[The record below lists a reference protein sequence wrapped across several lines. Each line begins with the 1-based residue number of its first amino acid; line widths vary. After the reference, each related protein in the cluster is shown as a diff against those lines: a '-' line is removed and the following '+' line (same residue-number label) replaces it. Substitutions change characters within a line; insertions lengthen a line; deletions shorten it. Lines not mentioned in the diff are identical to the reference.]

1 MTLPTLQTA
10 KAVSQAF
17 KNNKGWEMTPVIEAE
32 IGRWMRN
39 VVRRESHCPELL
51 HALSATEGAQGDA
64 KIKRPRSR
72 AEDIPGM
79 IKMRDE
85 GATALDVARYYGIG
99 DARVRTLLAK
109 RGIRFPMGRSRARV
123 DVDRAVELRR
133 QGLSLDRIAREI
145 NSTRDVVTR
154 RLREVGMK

>member
-1 MTLPTLQTA
+1 MTLTTLRTA
-10 KAVSQAF
+10 RAVSQAF
-17 KNNKGWEMTPVIEAE
+17 KNNKGWKMTPVIEAE

-39 VVRRESHCPELL
+39 VVRREIHCPELL
-51 HALSATEGAQGDA
+51 HALPATEGAQGDA
-64 KIKRPRSR
+64 KIKRTR

-85 GATALDVARYYGIG
+85 GATALDVARYYGIS

-109 RGIRFPMGRSRARV
+109 QGIRFPMGRSRARV

-133 QGLSLDRIAREI
+133 QGLSFDRIAREI
-145 NSTRDVVTR
+145 NATRDVVTR